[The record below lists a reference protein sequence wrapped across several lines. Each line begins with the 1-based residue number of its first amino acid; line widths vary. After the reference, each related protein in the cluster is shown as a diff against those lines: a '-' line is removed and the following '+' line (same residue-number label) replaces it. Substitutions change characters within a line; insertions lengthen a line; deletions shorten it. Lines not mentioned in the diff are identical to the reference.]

1 MHALVDAYM
10 TWMLAVGSNGLAGDY
25 VPPADAVSVGSTQ
38 ITEMDL
44 FRESH
49 TSR

>member
-10 TWMLAVGSNGLAGDY
+10 AWMLVVGSNGLDGDY
-25 VPPADAVSVGSTQ
+25 IPPVDAVVEGNTA

-44 FRESH
+44 FRELL
-49 TSR
+49 TS